1 MRCRPSAS
9 ATSTSRSRPRRSGVR
24 SLPGGWNDGQENVRR
39 PPRTAMDRDLLA
51 EDLRRTVARIAV
63 LERPDTGEDRA
74 ERPQPRRRPAGIL
87 VVASAHG
94 EADPVARRRHDRGR
108 PDLDVQLVH
117 LPGDEWLLL

>member
-24 SLPGGWNDGQENVRR
+24 SLPGGRKDGQENVRG

-63 LERPDTGEDRA
+63 LEWPDTGEDRA
-74 ERPQPRRRPAGIL
+74 ERPQPRRRPSGIL
-87 VVASAHG
+87 VVAFPHG
-94 EADPVARRRHDRGR
+94 EAVPVARRGDDPGR
-108 PDLDVQLVH
+108 PELDVQ
-117 LPGDEWLLL
+117 